1 MAKFNGKQVRT
12 HVSSPVQTVTGTR
25 TQTNHQGGTGHVRD
39 AKSELFLLAMSNMV
53 SEKTFYED
61 GKVRD
66 DRYVALVRQVAVEDF
81 TWLRGFLGWLRST
94 GNMRTASLIG
104 AIESV
109 EARQKLGLH
118 ENLGDLVDSVLQ
130 RPDEVGEYV
139 AARTALHG
147 KSLSKAERWGLR
159 QAARRMYT
167 QRNVLKY
174 DTASHAFR
182 FADILELAHVKA
194 KDEEQVNL
202 FRYLLN
208 QKNFKDGSVEDL
220 DMLLKNQQWR
230 EMAKSPNVY
239 KNALLEPDF
248 VKAAGI
254 TWEEIL
260 STLGSVIPKKELWE
274 AVIPSMGHMALIRNL
289 RNFDQE
295 GVSDVIASVVAAK
308 IADPNEVAR
317 GKQFPFRYLAA
328 FQAAPSLRWGHALEQ
343 ALTHSL
349 ANVPVL
355 KGSTLV
361 LVDRSGSM
369 WSPMSGKSKL
379 NCADAAAV
387 FGTALALRAENATL
401 VEFGSTSKEIHLP
414 KGGSLLKLM
423 SLFGDLGGTCTKQA
437 VLAHYRGHDRVVIIT
452 DEQTSSYNDPS
463 PAVPANIPL
472 YTWNIGGYQYAQA
485 ASGPNRHTFG
495 GLTDAAFRQIH
506 WLENAKN
513 AMWPW
518 LDQR

>member
-1 MAKFNGKQVRT
+1 MSKFNTKQVRA
-12 HVSSPVQTVTGTR
+12 HVSSPVQTVVGDQP
-25 TQTNHQGGTGHVRD
+25 QTNHQGGSGYVRD

-61 GKVRD
+61 GQIRD
-66 DRYVALVRQVAVEDF
+66 DRFAALVRHIAAEDF
-81 TWLRGFLGWLRST
+81 EWLRGLLGWLRST
-94 GNMRTASLIG
+94 GNMRTASIVG
-104 AIESV
+104 AIEAV
-109 EARQKLGLH
+109 QARLNLGLY

-130 RPDEVGEYV
+130 RPDEVGEYL

-147 KSLSKAERWGLR
+147 KNLSKSERWGLSK
-159 QAARRMYT
+159 AVRRMYT

-182 FADILELAHVKA
+182 FADALELLHVDT
-194 KDEEQVNL
+194 KDETQVNL

-220 DMLLKNQQWR
+220 DMLLKNRNWR
-230 EMAKSPNVY
+230 EMTKSPTVY
-239 KNALLEPDF
+239 KNALLDPDF

-260 STLGSVIPKKELWE
+260 STLGSVIPKKDLWE

-289 RNFDQE
+289 RNFDEQ

-308 IADPNEVAR
+308 IADPNEVTR

-328 FQAAPSLRWGHALEQ
+328 YQTAPSLRWAHALEQ

-349 ANVPVL
+349 SNVPVL
-355 KGSTLV
+355 KGRTLV

-369 WSPMSGKSKL
+369 WSPMSGKSQL
-379 NCADAAAV
+379 NCADAAAL
-387 FGTALALRAENATL
+387 FGIALALRAENATL
-401 VEFGSTSKEIHLP
+401 VQFGSTSKEIHLP

-423 SLFGDLGGTCTKQA
+423 SLFGDLGGTHTKQA
-437 VLAHYRGHDRVVIIT
+437 VLAHYKGHDRVVIIT

-463 PAVPANIPL
+463 EAVPAHVPM
-472 YTWNIGGYQYAQA
+472 YTWNIGGYRLAQN
-485 ASGPNRHTFG
+485 ASDKNRHTFG

-513 AMWPW
+513 AVWPW